1 MCSQMYGCCAACITP
16 RRFKLFLSFW
26 NVVMANLMGL
36 CSFMTVTN
44 IDQANDTD
52 DLFVSLYNVV
62 FAFLLCSYEV
72 TKYWPYPSLH
82 DFLRRYFGFLF
93 FSFSRSTYIIFCGF
107 LQFGL
112 NAPGSC
118 KVSDDDACVDDKDV
132 NGNWLG
138 IMTGMCLLLE
148 GLIIVGVQCKWP
160 HMLKE
165 EAKQELPPGQPPN
178 GDGEMSLPPSNV

>member
-1 MCSQMYGCCAACITP
+1 MC
-16 RRFKLFLSFW
+16 
-26 NVVMANLMGL
+26 
-36 CSFMTVTN
+36 
-44 IDQANDTD
+44 
-52 DLFVSLYNVV
+52 
-62 FAFLLCSYEV
+62 
-72 TKYWPYPSLH
+72 
-82 DFLRRYFGFLF
+82 
-93 FSFSRSTYIIFCGF
+93 STYIIFCGF

-118 KVSDDDACVDDKDV
+118 KESDDDACVDDKDV

-165 EAKQELPPGQPPN
+165 EAKQEVGRQTT
-178 GDGEMSLPPSNV
+178 SNDPTRLGSTRI